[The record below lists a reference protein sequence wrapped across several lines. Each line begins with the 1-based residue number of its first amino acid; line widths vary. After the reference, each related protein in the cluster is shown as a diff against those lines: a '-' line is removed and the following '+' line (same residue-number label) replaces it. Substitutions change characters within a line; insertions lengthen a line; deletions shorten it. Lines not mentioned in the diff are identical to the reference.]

1 MWDQWVK
8 PWLTHCWAPPK
19 TLKSR
24 ARSSKAHTTL
34 TRGVSR
40 FSTDVR
46 FSDLNLQRR
55 TFAIFTITESFSVVT
70 RARNKSHT
78 TPDMGV
84 TKFSADERSVYLNT
98 HFLSIT
104 RSFSAVTR
112 ARSESIT
119 RLLLS
124 WSVVQFST
132 NMRFG
137 ELNLHRC
144 TFEHHRVPLGS
155 DSCA

>member
-1 MWDQWVK
+1 MWNQSNPDSRNVEIHRK
-8 PWLTHCWAPPK
+8 PWSLVHVVVK
-19 TLKSR
+19 HTLL
-24 ARSSKAHTTL
+24 L

-78 TPDMGV
+78 TPDTGV
-84 TKFSADERSVYLNT
+84 TKFSSNERSVYLNT

-104 RSFSAVTR
+104 ESFSAVTR
-112 ARSESIT
+112 AHSESIT
-119 RLLLS
+119 RILLL
-124 WSVVQFST
+124 WSVARFST

-137 ELNLHRC
+137 ELNLHRR